1 MAKLF
6 FASFVTIGLL
16 LGMVCGVI
24 LAGLVYTDS
33 VNLGFAITL
42 TIIINAVIWLI
53 SPWISDWS
61 LRWFNKLEFLDD
73 AEVKTRY
80 PAVHQLLHDVAR
92 DYSFSAPRIG
102 LIPDRNPT
110 AFTYGL
116 LRSNARI
123 VVTDGIFEFL
133 NEDEQKAVV
142 AHELGHIVNRDFIV
156 MTAAGTLVQILYQV
170 YAASIRS
177 GRSGG
182 KNKGGQALVGIAA
195 LVMYYVGIYLLYYLS
210 RTREYLADAFSA
222 ERVEARHLASAL
234 VKVAYGIV
242 KVEDDEST
250 QSLLQSTR
258 HMGVVDV
265 KNARY
270 SGLEAE
276 SDLGDPARA
285 SEAMLFDA
293 HNPWARLIEL
303 NSTHPLTG
311 MRISALGDIARQK
324 AQSFPDYD
332 LKAAAQRVRLD
343 QGALWGQFWYELGIL
358 AVPLGLALLAALLG
372 SWPLIPAAAAIG
384 VLVTLPLR
392 YPSGDARPVT
402 VADLMTNPAAS
413 PVVGRLAQLTGKA
426 IGRAN
431 PGFIAGED
439 VIYQD
444 KTGLITADFRSML
457 GFIGDLFAGW
467 RRVPKHLGQD
477 GKLTGWFR
485 RGMGGYVITKEM
497 NSTAGTLR
505 AQPYFWQAAVSVVVI
520 AVSMVALLAGTG
532 NVARQFGY
540 ETHHDTQRQEHHR
553 HRRTVKAPDSS
564 VTPDEADTATP
575 EENSTP
581 SEEGEP
587 YPPQEQPQ

>member
-1 MAKLF
+1 MARLF
-6 FASFVTIGLL
+6 FASFVTVGLL

-24 LAGLVYTDS
+24 LAALVYTET
-33 VNLGFAITL
+33 VNLGLAITL
-42 TIIINAVIWLI
+42 TIIINGVIWLI

-61 LRWFNKLEFLDD
+61 LRWFNKMVFLDD
-73 AEVKTRY
+73 AEVKVRF
-80 PAVHQLLHDVAR
+80 PGVHQLVHAVA
-92 DYSFSAPRIG
+92 DQYSFTAPRIG

-133 NEDEQKAVV
+133 SEDEQRAVV

-170 YAASIRS
+170 YAASMRS
-177 GRSGG
+177 SRGGG

-195 LVMYYVGIYLLYYLS
+195 LIMYYVGIYLLYYLS

-222 ERVEARHLASAL
+222 EQVEARHLAAAL
-234 VKVAYGIV
+234 VKIAYGIV
-242 KVEDDEST
+242 KVEDTEAT

-258 HMGVVDV
+258 HMGVIDV
-265 KNARY
+265 RNARY

-276 SDLGDPARA
+276 SDLADPQRA

-324 AQSFPDYD
+324 AQPFPEYD
-332 LKAAAQRVRLD
+332 LRAAAQRVRLNE
-343 QGALWGQFWYELGIL
+343 GALWGQFWYELGVVALPIGL
-358 AVPLGLALLAALLG
+358 AVLAALFG
-372 SWPLIPAAAAIG
+372 AWPLAPAAFAVG
-384 VLVTLPLR
+384 VLVTLRLR
-392 YPSGDARPVT
+392 YPSGHASPTT
-402 VADLMTNPAAS
+402 VAGLMTNPAAS
-413 PVVGRLAQLTGKA
+413 PVIGRPAQLAGKA

-439 VIYQD
+439 VVYQD

-477 GKLTGWFR
+477 GQLSGWFR
-485 RGMGGYVITKEM
+485 RGMGGYVIMREM
-497 NSTAGTLR
+497 RSTAGVLR
-505 AQPYFWQAAVSVVVI
+505 ARPYFWQAAVSIVVI
-520 AVSMVALLAGTG
+520 ALTALALLAGTG
-532 NVARQFGY
+532 NIARQLGFESRMHEG
-540 ETHHDTQRQEHHR
+540 QRHHR
-553 HRRTVKAPDSS
+553 EHLTTIEYGAPVEDGAAG
-564 VTPDEADTATP
+564 EA
-575 EENSTP
+575 
-581 SEEGEP
+581 P
-587 YPPQEQPQ
+587 YRPQE

>member
-1 MAKLF
+1 MARLF
-6 FASFVTIGLL
+6 FASLITVGLI

-24 LAGLVYTDS
+24 LAALVYTES
-33 VNLGFAITL
+33 VDLGFAITL
-42 TIIINAVIWLI
+42 TIIINGVIFLI
-53 SPWISDWS
+53 SPWLSDWS
-61 LRWFNKLEFLDD
+61 LRWFNKMQFLDD
-73 AEVKTRY
+73 AELKTRF
-80 PAVHQLLHDVAR
+80 PGVHQLIHAVAEQ
-92 DYSFSAPRIG
+92 YGFEAPRIG

-133 NEDEQKAVV
+133 NEDEQRAVV

-170 YAASIRS
+170 YAASMRS
-177 GRSGG
+177 GKSGNS

-222 ERVEARHLASAL
+222 ERVEARHLAAAL
-234 VKVAYGIV
+234 VKIAYGIV
-242 KVEDDEST
+242 KVEDTEAT
-250 QSLLQSTR
+250 HSLLQSTR
-258 HMGVVDV
+258 HMGVIDV

-311 MRISALGDIARQK
+311 MRIQHLGDIAHQK
-324 AQSFPDYD
+324 GQAFPDYD
-332 LKAAAQRVRLD
+332 LNAAAKRVRLD
-343 QGALWGQFWYELGIL
+343 KGALWRKFVWELGVLAFPIAL
-358 AVPLGLALLAALLG
+358 AVVAGILGAWL
-372 SWPLIPAAAAIG
+372 LIPAAFALG
-384 VLVTLPLR
+384 VLITLPVR
-392 YPSGDARPVT
+392 FPSMNASSTT
-402 VADLMTNPAAS
+402 VAALMTDPAAS
-413 PVVGRLAQLTGKA
+413 PVIGHLARLTGKA

-439 VIYQD
+439 VVYQD
-444 KTGLITADFRSML
+444 KTGLLTADFRSML

-467 RRVPKHLGQD
+467 KRVPKHLQQD
-477 GKLTGWFR
+477 GQLTGWFR
-485 RGMGGYVITKEM
+485 RSMGGYVIIKEL
-497 NSTAGTLR
+497 SSSAGVLR
-505 AQPYFWQAAVSVVVI
+505 ARPYFWQAAVSVAVVLI
-520 AVSMVALLAGTG
+520 TAYVAIAGTG
-532 NVARQFGY
+532 SIAAQMNY
-540 ETHHDTQRQEHHR
+540 ETLGGAHHERVAE
-553 HRRTVKAPDSS
+553 P
-564 VTPDEADTATP
+564 EAEGAA
-575 EENSTP
+575 EEP
-581 SEEGEP
+581 SEGGEESDR
-587 YPPQEQPQ
+587 PQE

>member
-1 MAKLF
+1 MARLF
-6 FASFVTIGLL
+6 FASLVTIGLIF
-16 LGMVCGVI
+16 GMVCGVI
-24 LAGLVYTDS
+24 LAALVYTDN

-42 TIIINAVIWLI
+42 TIIINGVVFLI
-53 SPWISDWS
+53 SPWLSDLT
-61 LRWFNKLEFLDD
+61 LRWFNKMKFLDD
-73 AEVKTRY
+73 AEVKQRF
-80 PAVHQLLHDVAR
+80 PGVHQLIGDVAR
-92 DYSFSAPRIG
+92 QYKFSPPRLG

-133 NEDEQKAVV
+133 SEDEQRAVV

-170 YAASIRS
+170 YAASMRS
-177 GRSGG
+177 SQGGG
-182 KNKGGQALVGIAA
+182 KNKGGQAAVGIAA
-195 LVMYYVGIYLLYYLS
+195 LVMYYIGIYLLYYLS

-222 ERVEARHLASAL
+222 EHVEARHLAAAL
-234 VKVAYGIV
+234 VKIAYGIV
-242 KVEDDEST
+242 KVEDTEAT

-258 HMGVVDV
+258 HLGVIDV
-265 KNARY
+265 RNARY

-276 SDLGDPARA
+276 SDLQSPERA

-311 MRISALGDIARQK
+311 MRIEHLGEIARQK
-324 AQSFPDYD
+324 AQQFPDYD

-343 QGALWGQFWYELGIL
+343 KGALWRQFWWELGIL
-358 AVPLGLALLAALLG
+358 AFPLALAVLAAVG
-372 SWPLIPAAAAIG
+372 GAWPFAPAALALG

-392 YPSGDARPVT
+392 FPSTSAPPTT
-402 VADLMTNPAAS
+402 VATLMTNPAAS
-413 PVVGRLAQLTGKA
+413 PVIGRPAQLTGKA

-431 PGFIAGED
+431 PGFFAGED

-457 GFIGDLFAGW
+457 GAIGDLFAGW
-467 RRVPKHLGQD
+467 WRVPKYLGQE
-477 GKLTGWFR
+477 GQLTGWFR

-497 NSTAGTLR
+497 TSPTGVLR
-505 AQPYFWQAAVSVVVI
+505 ARPYFWQAAVSVAVI
-520 AVSMVALLAGTG
+520 LVTLYVAIVGG
-532 NVARQFGY
+532 DSVASQLGY
-540 ETHHDTQRQEHHR
+540 ERHDRGVHERAERPSGAATQEEWSHDYEL
-553 HRRTVKAPDSS
+553 AP
-564 VTPDEADTATP
+564 
-575 EENSTP
+575 
-581 SEEGEP
+581 
-587 YPPQEQPQ
+587 YRPQEQPH